1 MQLLLVLEEL
11 KQQRATILYLAQ
23 SLLPVVAVAECPE
36 ELDNQQFRQLLEV
49 LAVVVA
55 DSMLQTPKM
64 EPQETRLALARR
76 KEIMAE
82 MVLAVTRTPTY
93 KALAAA
99 EAHQL

>member
-1 MQLLLVLEEL
+1 LALEAL
-11 KQQRATILYLAQ
+11 KQQRAVTLYLAQ
-23 SLLPVVAVAECPE
+23 SLLPAVAVAECRE
-36 ELDNQQFRQLLEV
+36 ELDNQQFRQPLEV
-49 LAVVVA
+49 LAAAAV
-55 DSMLQTPKM
+55 DSILQTPKM